1 MAALAYNITTT
12 GGTLPKLQRKVQ
24 GKVRKVFASSC
35 EEAALIK
42 RLQQFELNFSARE
55 VTTVVD
61 VQRQGG
67 GASILEGGYEAVPR
81 TVAPNEITFTWVNY
95 NDRFVLTMTAKML
108 DQNHRQAEL
117 KRQIVYQTEKLGE
130 GMANWF
136 GYRFYGYSDGIV
148 CRTST
153 NATQASGTYA
163 LIDAYGKAAIDNT
176 TYLKRMFANGDRV
189 ALRRAGSLVTNAI
202 GTITSA
208 PTTAGI
214 AVTWNGSVDS
224 DANDEII
231 FAQSSDDAGTLAAS
245 TDDSKFPIG
254 LFDAVEATSLHQLSS
269 AVEPEWAAA
278 GNLAAGGASLTGTM
292 IMAARD
298 EIANQGGGEANLLVL
313 AQGVQ
318 RELFRTTSS
327 ALRFNDP
334 VGMNISGS
342 TQYTGIKQF
351 SSRKTPPGHAWL
363 MDSRT
368 MYRWS
373 MVPLPGDDGPEV
385 PDYGSAD
392 KLQDRNALVFAFDYP
407 FQSVYTNRGNIYQFS
422 GLAEA

>member
-1 MAALAYNITTT
+1 MAAIAYTIPTAGT
-12 GGTLPKLQRKVQ
+12 TLPKLQRKVQ
-24 GKVRKVFASSC
+24 GKMLKVFQSSC
-35 EEAALIK
+35 EEFQLLK
-42 RLQQFELNFSARE
+42 RLKQYDVNFSARE
-55 VTTVVD
+55 VTTVID

-67 GASILEGGYEAVPR
+67 GASIVEGGFEAVPR
-81 TVAPNEITFTWVNY
+81 TVAPNELTFTWVNY
-95 NDRFVLTMTAKML
+95 NDRFALTMTAKMI
-108 DQNHRQAEL
+108 DQHHRQSEI

-130 GMANWF
+130 GMANRL
-136 GYRFYGYSDGIV
+136 GYRFYGFSDGIV
-148 CRTST
+148 CKTST

-163 LIDAYGKAAIDNT
+163 LIDAYGKSGLDNT
-176 TYLKRMFANGDRV
+176 TYLKRMFANGDRI
-189 ALRRAGSLVTNAI
+189 ALRRAGALVTNAI
-202 GTITSA
+202 GTITAA

-231 FAQSSDDAGTLAAS
+231 FAQSSDDAGTLSAS
-245 TDDSKFPIG
+245 TDDSKCPIG
-254 LFDAVEATSLHQLSS
+254 LFDMVETASVHQLSS
-269 AVEPEWAAA
+269 VTEPEWAAA
-278 GNLAAGGASLTGTM
+278 GNLAAGGASLNGTM

-298 EIANQGGGEANLLVL
+298 EIANQGGGEANLLIL

-318 RELFRTTSS
+318 REMFRTTSS

-342 TQYTGIKQF
+342 TQFTGIKQF
-351 SSRKTPPGHAWL
+351 TSRKVPPSYAWL
-363 MDSRT
+363 IDDST
-368 MYRWS
+368 LHRWS

-392 KLQDRNALVFAFDYP
+392 KIQDRNAMVFSFDFPY
-407 FQSVYTNRGNIYQFS
+407 QQVTTNRGNIYQFS